1 MDHIAGTIILFRI
14 SHTLHTYN
22 FYERGRERIY
32 HAVIIIIAIDVYT
45 LFIIIYTYIYVYRD
59 AEDIRTHKSR
69 VRMTRCYIITL
80 YRRHEDEHRT
90 GYSSGPYTIIFTKRN
105 EHRTDKGKRQ
115 RRDIGSSGVA
125 WKGAAAAATAN
136 NSALARVTA
145 ERFPN
150 VLRWHVVGI

>member
-1 MDHIAGTIILFRI
+1 M
-14 SHTLHTYN
+14 
-22 FYERGRERIY
+22 
-32 HAVIIIIAIDVYT
+32 
-45 LFIIIYTYIYVYRD
+45 YRD

-69 VRMTRCYIITL
+69 VRMTRCYAIIL

-125 WKGAAAAATAN
+125 
-136 NSALARVTA
+136 
-145 ERFPN
+145 
-150 VLRWHVVGI
+150 